1 MAGSVQV
8 ALLLLVG
15 LVGALATDGN
25 MAASGYSANWEQGH
39 ATWYGDPYGE
49 GSTGNDSPSESRCI
63 LCAGPS
69 GIQFVWWRTSYV
81 T

>member
-8 ALLLLVG
+8 VLLLLVG

-49 GSTGNDSPSESRCI
+49 GSTGNDSPPQNFIAFYVPVPPESSSFGG
-63 LCAGPS
+63 GPLM
-69 GIQFVWWRTSYV
+69 
-81 T
+81 